1 METNVTSRVYNAAE
15 IRTILGISKAATYDL
30 INKAYREKDLFQVIR
45 IGKSLRVPKESF
57 DKWFNS
63 GGVAV

>member
-1 METNVTSRVYNAAE
+1 METNVISRVYTAAD
-15 IRTILGISKAATYDL
+15 IRTMLGISKAATYDL

-45 IGKSLRVPKESF
+45 IGKSLRVPKDSF